1 MDLPDELLAYEE
13 GKLNDEATL
22 RLFQELVDTGRAWQ
36 LGENYGQ
43 AAALLIEG
51 GLIQPAG

>member
-1 MDLPDELLAYEE
+1 MDLPEKLLAYEE
-13 GKLNDEATL
+13 GKLDDRETL
-22 RLFQELVDTGRAWQ
+22 RLFQELVDTGQLWQ

-51 GLIQPAG
+51 GLIRPAG